1 MGRALCDTFPGTWTH
16 AHSRADTCPGLTL
29 ISNCSSNICHSAS
42 AKYRVGQRDTSKR
55 KDKRVSCCLS
65 KCTLIYEFSTT
76 NWAKF
81 TTHLQSIH
89 LQKIIYSWKLFCIHF
104 ILYPFLH
111 PSAFLFLVPTKILS
125 LHGSSYFSPTTK
137 EVNFSLLRGTGR
149 GRGPGCDD
157 GIRQISHC
165 KAF

>member
-55 KDKRVSCCLS
+55 KDKRVSCSLS

-89 LQKIIYSWKLFCIHF
+89 LQKINLQLEI
-104 ILYPFLH
+104 ILYSLYSLPFP
-111 PSAFLFLVPTKILS
+111 PSICFSVLGTYQNPLSPWQLLFLLYYK
-125 LHGSSYFSPTTK
+125 
-137 EVNFSLLRGTGR
+137 RGKFQPVEGYR
-149 GRGPGCDD
+149 EGKGARVWWW
-157 GIRQISHC
+157 
-165 KAF
+165 